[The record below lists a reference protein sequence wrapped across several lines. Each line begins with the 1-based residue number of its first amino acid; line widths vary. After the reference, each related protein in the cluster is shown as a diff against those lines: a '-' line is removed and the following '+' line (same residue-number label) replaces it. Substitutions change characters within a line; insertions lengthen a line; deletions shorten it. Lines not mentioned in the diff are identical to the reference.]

1 MYRLVYSLTG
11 QDIQNAEELWHGI
24 CSGPLAD
31 GAERLGRG
39 ETPLIRD
46 PDGVIWLF
54 SRSRI
59 QQERLTA
66 TQILAVDTS
75 DLYALTEKLEGENRE
90 LAGMEKRLREL
101 LGTLPAMKLGM
112 QGVAEL
118 PIRRGEYIQKVTD
131 TIRKILNGESVE
143 DYVAPVVETPEPA
156 PGKAGKQA
164 ADVPEKDWLTTLLLE
179 IFLGYL
185 GVHRFYVGKIGTGIL
200 FILTGGLFGIGWL
213 VDLIKILT
221 GKFTDKQGRAIV
233 NKK

>member
-1 MYRLVYSLTG
+1 MASLKEMA
-11 QDIQNAEELWHGI
+11 QA
-24 CSGPLAD
+24 
-31 GAERLGRG
+31 
-39 ETPLIRD
+39 
-46 PDGVIWLF
+46 
-54 SRSRI
+54 
-59 QQERLTA
+59 
-66 TQILAVDTS
+66 
-75 DLYALTEKLEGENRE
+75 
-90 LAGMEKRLREL
+90 
-101 LGTLPAMKLGM
+101 TLPREFDLPQESTLQEVCDRLQPRAAAFEMPFAIKNGIMGEHIHFDKEKELDVELQVFVKGAHVKVQPVIKETQTHVSAGGMSLRTDKNSAMKLGM

-118 PIRRGEYIQKVTD
+118 PLRRGEYIQKVTD
-131 TIRKILNGESVE
+131 TIQKILNGESVE